1 MHLAG
6 ASKKFIWQVDKNIVM
21 SNKQNKIKT
30 VDNFSD
36 ENLTMFIYYFVREI
50 SWLVKNKQR
59 HLTYIFLIIKKYINP
74 LLNKSDIHW
83 IIRQRLVYI
92 FSIT

>member
-1 MHLAG
+1 MINKLKKAQNHRDQLNFFKGTMYMHLAG

-50 SWLVKNKQR
+50 S
-59 HLTYIFLIIKKYINP
+59 
-74 LLNKSDIHW
+74 
-83 IIRQRLVYI
+83 
-92 FSIT
+92 